1 MSSFLQSV
9 IDSVSDENTTQAS
22 TEETT
27 TTTEETSQETSG
39 ETSQETQVTTEETTE
54 ESPKETKEEPPAE
67 TQETSQEDKQEPPKE
82 KKDLSGLTK
91 EEKAQHAFQRQL
103 AKQRT
108 KYETQIQQMHDD
120 FKKQFDDFKKEVIAQ
135 KPKEPVKTRD
145 DFPIGEGGDD
155 AYISYL
161 AELKVNKIME
171 ERDAKAAKEAEEKDA
186 EARKDEEA
194 RKAREES
201 ADLFRENCKECFKD
215 EAEYAKFATKVSKG
229 IANQLGEILDQ
240 VPAVRDYLF
249 QDPNGPL
256 VLNEML
262 DSKDAFVRVMTRAGN
277 PMNAIVE
284 MHDMAREIQ
293 ARAKAATTEAPAEN
307 KPKGMPHLGKP
318 GSRGGSAQVK
328 LGSDKDIIN
337 YIRSV
342 H

>member
-9 IDSVSDENTTQAS
+9 IDSVSDENTTSS
-22 TEETT
+22 TEEETT
-27 TTTEETSQETSG
+27 TQTEE
-39 ETSQETQVTTEETTE
+39 TTEETTE
-54 ESPKETKEEPPAE
+54 DTVEETEEESKQEPPKETKEEPPAE
-67 TQETSQEDKQEPPKE
+67 TEESTEESKEDKQEPPKE

-108 KYETQIQQMHDD
+108 KYESQIQQMHDE

-135 KPKEPVKTRD
+135 KPPEPIKTRE

-161 AELKVNKIME
+161 AELKVNKIMG
-171 ERDAKAAKEAEEKDA
+171 ERDAKAAKDAEEKA
-186 EARKDEEA
+186 EEA
-194 RKAREES
+194 RKAEEAKQQQDES
-201 ADLFRENCKECFKD
+201 AAIFQENCKACFKD
-215 EAEYAKFATKVSKG
+215 TAEYAKFATKVSRG
-229 IANQLGEILDQ
+229 IENQLGEILDQ

-262 DSKDAFVRVMTRAGN
+262 DSKDTFVRVMTRAGN
-277 PMNAIVE
+277 PMNALVE
-284 MHDMAREIQ
+284 MHDIAREVQ
-293 ARAKAATTEAPAEN
+293 ARAKAAAGAPAET
-307 KPKGMPHLGKP
+307 KKGMPHLGKP
-318 GSRGGSAQVK
+318 GSRGGSSSVRFMN
-328 LGSDKDIIN
+328 DKDIIN
-337 YIRSV
+337 YVRSV